1 MASRKCT
8 PDQLPQV
15 IQSILNEYAD
25 EVTDNI
31 PEIAERV
38 GKVGVQALKASSK
51 SSFGGTGKYAAGWT
65 SQTEHG
71 RLSTTVTIYNGRLPG
86 LPHLLENGH
95 AKRDGGRVP
104 GKAHIAPVEQRL
116 IKEFEEKITNEL
128 S

>member
-95 AKRDGGRVP
+95 AKRGGGRVP
-104 GKAHIAPVEQRL
+104 GKAHIAPVEQKL

>member
-15 IQSILNEYAD
+15 IQSILNEYVD

-31 PEIAERV
+31 PEIAEKV
-38 GKVGVQALKASSK
+38 GKIGVQALRASSK

-95 AKRDGGRVP
+95 AKRGGGRVP
-104 GKAHIAPVEQRL
+104 GKAHIAPVEQKL
-116 IKEFEEKITNEL
+116 IKEFEEKIEHEL
-128 S
+128 I